1 MAPRRPRAASIIR
14 KSAGAKRGWVALV
27 LQVGGLALVA
37 VAVWRGS
44 TWALLAAA
52 AGAAAIVGWTIR
64 FRPGRFRRRGPPP
77 LSFREV
83 FELIRQAHGA
93 AAGWVIGPVDG
104 AIEVGGGPEVSPD
117 SERRGSAIAQLASVD
132 GRLHVARD
140 PEGTYVAVGDFPYGA
155 GLLLAPQE
163 EASPVTDAAA
173 VTLRR
178 FVAGMRLAEDQ
189 VEGHRAQL
197 LGRRLARVA
206 GGAQTLEGIARIAA
220 ELAQQLAKRGAVVV
234 LATPEEARVLAVSG
248 SADQRLV
255 GLPLRSDSA
264 VTQAMTGGVPVVASR
279 GMDVFGLGMPERRKS
294 ERAGTAY
301 PIFDGH
307 LVVGSLVLLGTHLDA
322 NASEMEQIGPLIAEL
337 GPRLAAAR
345 AVHDAEQKAIRDP
358 LTGLCNRREFERA
371 LAEYR
376 GEGSR
381 PVPPATLIYVD
392 LDHFKRLNDTLG
404 HAAGDAALK
413 HVAYL
418 LEAAVRDG
426 DLVARIGGEE
436 FAVWLPRTE
445 PAPGLEVAE
454 RIRESIAGSTWMW
467 RSSPYI
473 VTTSCGVAAYPKPIG
488 DLLNLRAAADAA
500 LYRAKQAGRNRVEK
514 AEASH

>member
-1 MAPRRPRAASIIR
+1 MALA
-14 KSAGAKRGWVALV
+14 
-27 LQVGGLALVA
+27 LQVGGVALVA
-37 VAVWRGS
+37 VAIWRGS

-52 AGAAAIVGWTIR
+52 GGIAALYGWSIR

-77 LSFREV
+77 LAFREV
-83 FELIRQAHGA
+83 FELLRRAHGA
-93 AAGWVIGPVDG
+93 AAGWVVGPVDG
-104 AIEVGGGPEVSPD
+104 AIDVGAGPDVAPD
-117 SERRGSAIAQLASVD
+117 SQQRGSAIVQLASVD

-155 GLLLAPQE
+155 GLLLAREQAP
-163 EASPVTDAAA
+163 EAADAAA
-173 VTLRR
+173 VELRR

-220 ELAQQLAKRGAVVV
+220 ELAQQLTRRGAVVV
-234 LATPEEARVLAVSG
+234 LSSGEEPKVLAASG
-248 SADQRLV
+248 SADQRLL
-255 GLPLRSDSA
+255 GLPLRSDSP
-264 VTQAMTGGVPVVASR
+264 VTQAMGTGVPVVARR
-279 GMDVFGLGMPERRKS
+279 GEDVFGPGMPERRRN

-301 PIFDGH
+301 PVFDGH
-307 LVVGSLVLLGTHLDA
+307 LVVGSLVLLGTPLDPDDPV
-322 NASEMEQIGPLIAEL
+322 MEQLGPLIAEL

-345 AVHDAEQKAIRDP
+345 AVHDAEQRAIRDP

-371 LAEYR
+371 LAEYK

-381 PVPPATLIYVD
+381 PPLPATLIYVD
-392 LDHFKRLNDTLG
+392 LDHFKRLNDSLG

-426 DLVARIGGEE
+426 DMVARIGGEE
-436 FAVWLPRTE
+436 FAIWLPRTE
-445 PAPGLEVAE
+445 AAPGLEVAE

-473 VTTSCGVAAYPKPIG
+473 VTTSCGVAAYPKPIA
-488 DLLNLRAAADAA
+488 DMMNLRAAADAA

-514 AEASH
+514 AEAGH